1 MANPGE
7 SRLDYPFGD
16 TLPALGAALDVA
28 PGVRWLRMPLPF
40 ALDHVNLWLLRDRLD
55 GVDGWTVVD
64 CGVADAATKAA
75 WERVFASALDGLP
88 VLRVI
93 VTHMHPDH
101 VGLAHW
107 LTARWSTPEHACRLW
122 MSATDSHAAHV
133 ASSPTSALRGEAAVT
148 HYASHGLADPAA
160 LDAVRRRGGY
170 YATLVPALPAQ
181 FRRLLDGHSV
191 DAGGQRWHCHVG
203 HGHSPEHIALH
214 CPALGVLIAGDMVLP
229 RISTNVS
236 VFDLEPEADALSLY
250 LASIERLRALPEGT
264 LVLPS
269 HGRPFTGLRR
279 RIDQLA
285 EHHRERLAEVMTACA
300 ERPQTAADL
309 LPTMFRRAL
318 DPYQTSFAMGEAIAH
333 LNALWLQGRLVRAR
347 GDDGVLRFSA

>member
-1 MANPGE
+1 MANSGE
-7 SRLDYPFGD
+7 NQLHYPFGD

-28 PGVRWLRMPLPF
+28 PGIRWLRMPLPF

-55 GVDGWTVVD
+55 GTDGWTVVD

-75 WERVFASALDGLP
+75 WEGVFASALDGLP
-88 VLRVI
+88 VLRVL

-107 LTARWSTPEHACRLW
+107 LTARWSTPERECRLW
-122 MSATDSHAAHV
+122 MSATDYHAAHF
-133 ASSPTSALRGEAAVT
+133 ASSPSSSFGGAAAVA
-148 HYASHGLADPAA
+148 HFAGHGLADPAV
-160 LDAVRRRGGY
+160 LEVVRRRRGY

-181 FRRLLDGHSV
+181 FRRLLDGQAV
-191 DAGGQRWHCHVG
+191 DVGGQPWHCHAG

-300 ERPQTAADL
+300 ERPQTAADI

-318 DPYQTSFAMGEAIAH
+318 DPHQTSFAMGEAIAH
-333 LNALWLQGRLVRAR
+333 LNALWLQERLVRAR